1 MDAVLI
7 LEKEIEESKRT
18 LDGPIDDTT
27 YRRDLKKRIELLDW
41 VLDNM
46 KNPDIQICDLIESK
60 MNVVT
65 MTINQTHTI
74 FESDKL
80 HSELNILHWIF
91 YVVCKAQFKGL

>member
-1 MDAVLI
+1 MTIELT
-7 LEKEIEESKRT
+7 LQKEIEESKRS